1 MKTPVYLLG
10 ALLSLV
16 VACAS
21 AADSTITISG
31 YVRDNACAVA
41 GESKDFTVDLMDNA
55 AKQFRA
61 VGATTPLVP
70 FRIVLSPCGNSV
82 TAVKVGFVGVA
93 DSINTDLLQLDG
105 GASAAAGMGVQILG
119 AQQTALPLNAASSAG
134 PREPCTAI
142 PWPTLTPGQTNT
154 LNLYARLM
162 ATRVPVTAG
171 HVNAT
176 ATFTLEFQ

>member
-1 MKTPVYLLG
+1 MKKRFYLLV
-10 ALLSLV
+10 AVLSLV
-16 VACAS
+16 AANTR

-41 GESKDFTVDLMDNA
+41 GESKDFTVDLLDNA
-55 AKQFRA
+55 AKQFSS

-70 FRIVLSPCGNSV
+70 FRIVLSPCGSSV

-93 DSINTDLLQLDG
+93 DNDNTSLLKLDS
-105 GASAAAGMGVQILG
+105 GASAAAGMGVQILNG
-119 AQQTALPLNAASSAG
+119 QQTSLPLNAASSA
-134 PREPCTAI
+134 I
-142 PWPTLTPGQTNT
+142 PWTTLMPGQPNT
-154 LNLYARLM
+154 LNFYARLM
-162 ATRVPVTAG
+162 ATQVPVTPG

>member
-16 VACAS
+16 VASAS

-70 FRIVLSPCGNSV
+70 FRIVLSPCG
-82 TAVKVGFVGVA
+82 
-93 DSINTDLLQLDG
+93 
-105 GASAAAGMGVQILG
+105 
-119 AQQTALPLNAASSAG
+119 
-134 PREPCTAI
+134 
-142 PWPTLTPGQTNT
+142 
-154 LNLYARLM
+154 
-162 ATRVPVTAG
+162 
-171 HVNAT
+171 
-176 ATFTLEFQ
+176 